1 MFKDKTIV
9 ITKKEQRE
17 KAVKELEEHYTSY
30 EEFPINND
38 QDLLSQ
44 LHRLGDYCVD
54 NTENGWAFEEWL
66 TEEEKMWIIYKIL
79 NKCKFYIS
87 DNKKVENI

>member
-17 KAVKELEEHYTSY
+17 KAVKELEEYYTSY

-54 NTENGWAFEEWL
+54 NTVIGWAVDEWL
-66 TEEEKMWIIYKIL
+66 TEEEKMWETL
-79 NKCKFYIS
+79 
-87 DNKKVENI
+87 